1 LQSIYDLYIIGLIDR
16 LEDFMV
22 MTNKCYW
29 VVGNEKFTNYID
41 ADKRRTETGK
51 DLFLI
56 TTKEDKVFIPYPD
69 RS

>member
-1 LQSIYDLYIIGLIDR
+1 
-16 LEDFMV
+16 MV